1 MLPHV
6 QPARVLAA
14 LPATPLLEPFPPG
27 KLVELSSERAGACLS
42 AAVSAVRLAQSE
54 GEPTAWI
61 QPAGG
66 SLYPPD
72 LSDCGVDLAALPVI
86 HVPGGAGEYGLL
98 KAAELLLR
106 SGAFG
111 LVVLDLRDSRLRR
124 DAAWQGRLLAL
135 AREHCSRVVLLSA
148 PAGAHHSLGPLVSV
162 RIEPRRLR
170 VGPGIFVVE
179 HHLLKNK
186 QGLALDGTAEHR
198 RGPWGLR

>member
-6 QPARVLAA
+6 RPARALAA
-14 LPATPLLEPFPPG
+14 LPAPCLEPFPPG
-27 KLVELSSERAGACLS
+27 KLVELSGEHATACVS

-54 GEPTAWI
+54 EEPVAWI

-66 SLYPPD
+66 LLYPPD
-72 LSDCGVDLAALPVI
+72 LADCGVDLAALPVV
-86 HVPGGAGEYGLL
+86 HVPRAAGEYGPL

-111 LVVLDLRDSRLRR
+111 LVVLDLREVRLRR
-124 DAAWQGRLLAL
+124 DTAWQGRLLAL
-135 AREHCSRVVLLSA
+135 AREHRSRVVLLGA
-148 PAGAHHSLGPLVSV
+148 PASHRSLGPLVGV

-170 VGPGIFVVE
+170 VGPGLFVVE

-186 QGLALDGTAEHR
+186 QGLALEGTAEHR

>member
-6 QPARVLAA
+6 RPARAFAA
-14 LPATPLLEPFPPG
+14 LPAEPLREPFPPG
-27 KLVELSSERAGACLS
+27 KLVELSGERDAACVS
-42 AAVSAVRLAQSE
+42 AAVGAVLLAQAE
-54 GEPTAWI
+54 KEPVAWI

-66 SLYPPD
+66 PLYPPD
-72 LSDCGVDLAALPVI
+72 LADCGVDLGALPVV
-86 HVPGGAGEYGLL
+86 HVPRAAGEPGPL

-111 LVVLDLRDSRLRR
+111 LVVLDLRESRPRR

-135 AREHCSRVVLLSA
+135 AREHRTRVVLLGA
-148 PAGAHHSLGPLVSV
+148 AGAGSLGPLVGI
-162 RIEPRRLR
+162 RIEPRRIR
-170 VGPGIFVVE
+170 VGPGLFVVK

-186 QGLALDGTAEHR
+186 EGLPLEGTAEHR